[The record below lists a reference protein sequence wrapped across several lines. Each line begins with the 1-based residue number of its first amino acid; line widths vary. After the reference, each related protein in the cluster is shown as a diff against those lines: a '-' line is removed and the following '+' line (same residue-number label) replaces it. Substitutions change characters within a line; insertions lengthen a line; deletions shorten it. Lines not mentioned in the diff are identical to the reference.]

1 MRLITGTPNK
11 KLDAIFDKRL
21 ACENQK
27 CELRDLS
34 RGGSER

>member
-21 ACENQK
+21 ACEK
-27 CELRDLS
+27 S
-34 RGGSER
+34 KM